1 MTTTL
6 DLNFVIDFY
15 TFKSYLPISIEIKS
29 RWGELEL
36 LAISSKLL
44 EQPTVEHAHY
54 HRITRLFRP
63 YKSVL
68 MSCNVLSVSISNAN
82 APFSMCILV
91 LEQ

>member
-44 EQPTVEHAHY
+44 EQPNVEHAHY
-54 HRITRLFRP
+54 QQNNSF
-63 YKSVL
+63 
-68 MSCNVLSVSISNAN
+68 IST
-82 APFSMCILV
+82 I
-91 LEQ
+91 